1 LWAYRPPP
9 GRRLPDR
16 QKPAHLSTSQLTTET
31 TSGALFSA
39 SQIIQLL
46 QQQFQSEQECRLTK
60 YRRIHALSL
69 CLFALLPQLALGQS
83 PAALPAERLPAAGEG
98 LVTLAGHVPAVALRK
113 EFDRGEVD
121 ANLPFDHMQLLL
133 RRAPERQAALNAAIA
148 ALEDPHSPSFHQWMT
163 AAEFGEKFGASDAE
177 IAVVADWLRSHG
189 IAVEGA
195 DQART
200 VIEFSATAGQLEEA
214 FHTRIHNLNVNGH
227 AHVSAVVEPSV
238 PASIAALVAGVP
250 MSDFQP
256 HPMHHDGRSLRF
268 NPESGKFA
276 PTGEAGAQADPSF
289 IVDYQGS
296 TFQMVAPGD
305 FAKIYNLNTVWSQG
319 YRGKGQTIAVV
330 EDSIMKVADVATFR
344 KAFGLSNYAGTFI
357 QEMPAGAHPCG
368 NPGYL
373 DGPEG
378 EAALDAEWAG
388 ATAPDAAIV
397 LAACANTRTQFGG
410 LTAVENLLSQK
421 TPPQIISMSYG
432 SCEEEMG
439 AITLG
444 QFAGAYEQ
452 AVAEGVSVFVST
464 GDEGPASC
472 DAGYSFATNGITSSG
487 FDTTPY
493 NVAVGG
499 TDFYDYIQGTGSEYW
514 ATTNTIHYSTAF
526 SYVPEKTWNDSCA
539 DSDLLAYAA
548 YSTPYGVDGFCNN
561 YPGYQFVTTTSGS
574 GGPSAVYLKPS
585 WQNVYGVPADGLR
598 DVPDV
603 SLFASNGF
611 WGHALVYCN
620 SDLHTHGAEP
630 CTYTNANDTV
640 VNSGGGTSYATPA
653 MAGIF
658 ALITQKYGRQGN
670 PNPGLY
676 ALAAN
681 EYGTQS
687 SPDTARL
694 AACDATLGKA
704 SSSTCTFHDVTKGSI
719 DLPCI
724 GANCFGWGVDSF
736 GNEFLGALSVSTASF
751 EPAYPA
757 TQGWDYATGLGSVN
771 AANLLAN
778 WGTVA
783 SAAAKA
789 K

>member
-1 LWAYRPPP
+1 M
-9 GRRLPDR
+9 
-16 QKPAHLSTSQLTTET
+16 
-31 TSGALFSA
+31 
-39 SQIIQLL
+39 
-46 QQQFQSEQECRLTK
+46 TK
-60 YRRIHALSL
+60 YRRILSL
-69 CLFALLPQLALGQS
+69 CLFASLPQLALSQS
-83 PAALPAERLPAAGEG
+83 PASLSANRASDARLD
-98 LVTLAGHVPAVALRK
+98 LVTLPGHVPAVALRK
-113 EFDRGEVD
+113 EFDRGEVE

-133 RRAPERQAALNAAIA
+133 RRAPARQAALNDAIA
-148 ALEDPHSPSFHQWMT
+148 ALEDPRSTSFHQWMT
-163 AAEFGEKFGASDAE
+163 ATEYGEKFGASDAE
-177 IAVVADWLRSHG
+177 IALVSEWLRSHG
-189 IAVEGA
+189 MTVEGA
-195 DQART
+195 DEART
-200 VIEFSATAGQLEEA
+200 TIEFSATAGQLEEA
-214 FHTRIHNLNVNGH
+214 FHTQIHNLNVGGH
-227 AHVSAVVEPSV
+227 AHLSAIVEPSV
-238 PASIAALVAGVP
+238 PASIAALIAGVP

-256 HPMHHDGRSLRF
+256 HPMHRDGRSFRF

-276 PTGEAGAQADPSF
+276 PSAAEDAQVDPSF

-296 TFQMVAPGD
+296 TLQMVAPGD
-305 FAKIYNLNTVWSQG
+305 FLKIYNLVPVWTKG

-330 EDSIMKVADVATFR
+330 EDSLMKAADVATFR
-344 KAFGLSNYAGTFI
+344 TAFGLSIYAGTFTE
-357 QEMPAGAHPCG
+357 EMPVGAHPCT
-368 NPGYL
+368 NPGYIA
-373 DGPEG
+373 GPEG

-432 SCEEEMG
+432 SCEPEMG

-444 QFAGAYEQ
+444 QFASTYQQ

-472 DAGYSFATNGITSSG
+472 DAGESFVSSGITSSG
-487 FDTTPY
+487 FATTPY

-514 ATTNTIHYSTAF
+514 ATKNSVHYETAL

-539 DSDLLAYAA
+539 DSDLLAFAGSA
-548 YSTPYGVDGFCNN
+548 SPYGADGFCNN
-561 YPGYQFVTTTSGS
+561 FPGFEFVTTASGS
-574 GGPSAVYLKPS
+574 GGPSAVYLKPA

-620 SDLHTHGAEP
+620 SDINTRGAEP
-630 CTYTNANDTV
+630 CAYTNANDTV
-640 VNSGGGTSYATPA
+640 VNSGGGTSYAAPA

-658 ALITQKYGRQGN
+658 ALITEKYGRQGN

-676 ALAAN
+676 ALAAS
-681 EYGTQS
+681 EYGTQG
-687 SPDTARL
+687 SPETASL

-704 SSSTCTFHDVTKGSI
+704 SGSTCTFHDVTHGSI

-724 GANCFGWGVDSF
+724 GANCFGWGEDAF
-736 GNEFLGALSVSTASF
+736 GNAILGALSVSTGSF

-757 TQGWDYATGLGSVN
+757 AQGWDYATGLGSVN
-771 AANLLAN
+771 VANLFAN
-778 WGTVA
+778 WGTVV
-783 SAAAKA
+783 STEAKA